1 MNWFKSFWKKLAS
14 PASAPKSAE
23 PVKHNFTPQ
32 AAKMLVLAQKESD
45 RLNHNFIGTEHVL
58 LGLLRLDQGIAVA
71 MLKDQGLDLDTARQE
86 VERELG
92 LGPDQKPL
100 SKPPYTPRL
109 KKVLALSMREANA
122 LNHPRVGPEHIL
134 LGMLREGDGVA
145 ARIMRKQNI
154 DFQTARNEIMKD
166 FGQTTSAAADV
177 PKSSKPPPEKPPEN
191 PPA

>member
-45 RLNHNFIGTEHVL
+45 RLNHNFIGTEHLL

-134 LGMLREGDGVA
+134 LGLLREGDGVA

-154 DFQTARNEIMKD
+154 AFQTARNEIMKD
-166 FGQTTSAAADV
+166 FGQIPPALDA
-177 PKSSKPPPEKPPEN
+177 PKPSEPPLEKPPEN

>member
-1 MNWFKSFWKKLAS
+1 MNWFKSFWKKLVS

-154 DFQTARNEIMKD
+154 AFQTARNEIMKD